1 MARENPTWGYRRSTA
16 NSPDSAATLPRPSSG
31 RREDRGHRPGPAA
44 IGTDLAAVP
53 PAQAHAIL
61 AVHFAHV
68 DTVFLHRLYVLVMIE
83 HGRRHVYRR
92 DHRSAC
98 YWAATCLFDNP
109 SAQANT
115 IFERTANACAVF
127 ARRDQRLTAP
137 ARPRCT
143 SPAFGRPGPL
153 AIDQAV
159 AAVPSEPL
167 APHPT
172 VIVVLAQDKC

>member
-68 DTVFLHRLYVLVMIE
+68 DTVFLHRL
-83 HGRRHVYRR
+83 
-92 DHRSAC
+92 
-98 YWAATCLFDNP
+98 
-109 SAQANT
+109 
-115 IFERTANACAVF
+115 
-127 ARRDQRLTAP
+127 
-137 ARPRCT
+137 
-143 SPAFGRPGPL
+143 
-153 AIDQAV
+153 
-159 AAVPSEPL
+159 
-167 APHPT
+167 
-172 VIVVLAQDKC
+172 